1 MTNKE
6 QLQEME
12 DVITK
17 EQFDEWEAHPVTIEI
32 SKRLVLQKDMLES
45 KLKNGYALGSIAD
58 ETHGNT
64 NRMLGHIEGLNQILN
79 ISYGEEDG
87 SDERI

>member
-32 SKRLVLQKDMLES
+32 SKRLLLQKDMLEE
-45 KLKNGYALGSIAD
+45 KLKNGHALGHTAD

-64 NRMLGHIEGLNQILN
+64 SRILGHIEGLNQILD
-79 ISYGEEDG
+79 ISYGEEEKP
-87 SDERI
+87 DEKI